1 MSAPSKKYSIYFRI
15 TIYVY
20 LYICINDYWWFY
32 MYICIVHIHVYIIQI
47 YVIIIPTCIYIYIYI
62 RIGWYVHEENWIK
75 KPNSVYVED
84 IYVDPDFFFKP
95 GRLRHILDSRLYLEQ
110 DDFLTQPST
119 EHGNGKLIIYL
130 YMVYRY
136 AFPIWTSWKGFDIAM
151 CEYGSLKGTNP

>member
-1 MSAPSKKYSIYFRI
+1 MILYVYMYCTYTCVYYTNICNYYIYM
-15 TIYVY
+15 Y
-20 LYICINDYWWFY
+20 LYI
-32 MYICIVHIHVYIIQI
+32 YIH
-47 YVIIIPTCIYIYIYI
+47 I

-130 YMVYRY
+130 YMVYSY